1 MIPVLI
7 QRRRGTMSLARPSTP
22 RMRND
27 TATTVENKSKADT
40 AIAPA
45 APVGDQADASARRP
59 QVVIIGAGFGGLSA
73 AHALRHAPVDVTV
86 VDKRNYHLFQ
96 PLLYQVATAG
106 LSPAQI
112 ASPIRGILR
121 KQRNATV
128 LMAKVTGIDKA
139 AKVVLA
145 GDQRVP
151 YDHLIVA
158 TGARHAYFGHDE
170 WEPFAPGLKK
180 IEDATDIRRRILI
193 AFEKAETETNPAER
207 ERLLTF
213 VVIGGGPTGVEIVG
227 AIAELA
233 KTALARDF
241 RNIDPRLARIILVEA
256 GPRILPTFRESLSAA
271 AERGLVRLGAE
282 VRTGTPVTAVADDHV
297 MVGAERIET
306 RTVLWAAGVAASP
319 AAKWLGAAKDKAG
332 RVIVNADLTLPGH
345 PEIFVIGD
353 TAAMKDTNG
362 QQVPGI
368 APAAKQ
374 AGAYAA
380 AVITARVKGRDFPGP
395 FRYRHAGNLA
405 TIGRKSA
412 VVDFGWL
419 RLRGNPAWWLWGF
432 AHIFFLIGFRNRITV
447 ALDWFWSYL
456 TFQRG
461 SRLITG
467 GGPDD

>member
-7 QRRRGTMSLARPSTP
+7 RAAKGPISTVKPS
-22 RMRND
+22 
-27 TATTVENKSKADT
+27 SKAMRDNPAST
-40 AIAPA
+40 VDSTSGAAPA
-45 APVGDQADASARRP
+45 AAMPTVRQPETRPRRP
-59 QVVIIGAGFGGLSA
+59 QVVIIGAGFGGLA
-73 AHALRHAPVDVTV
+73 AAYALRKAPVDITI

-121 KQRNATV
+121 SQRNATV
-128 LMAKVTGIDKA
+128 LMGKVSSIDKA
-139 AKVVLA
+139 AKLVVAA
-145 GDQRVP
+145 GAPPVH
-151 YDHLIVA
+151 YDYLVVA

-193 AFEKAETETNPAER
+193 AFEKAETETDPAER
-207 ERLLTF
+207 DRLLTF
-213 VVIGGGPTGVEIVG
+213 VVIGGGPTGVEIAG

-241 RNIDPRLARIILVEA
+241 RNIDPRHARIILVEA
-256 GPRILPTFRESLSAA
+256 GPRILPVFPQSLSSAA
-271 AERGLVRLGAE
+271 QRALVRLGAE
-282 VRTGTPVTAVADDHV
+282 VRTGTAVTAVADDHV

-319 AAKWLGAAKDKAG
+319 AAKWLGAAKDKVG

-353 TAAMKDTNG
+353 TAAMKDRKD

-380 AVITARVKGRDFPGP
+380 AAIKARLKGRDHPGP

-405 TIGRKSA
+405 TIGRKAA

-419 RLRGNPAWWLWGF
+419 RLRGNPAWWLWGA
-432 AHIFFLIGFRNRITV
+432 AHIFFLIGFRNRLTV
-447 ALDWFWSYL
+447 MLDWFWSYL